1 MRAFFWRVAPDC
13 PPSIATRRNTPRDLP
28 LTSKKPSVWGGA
40 DLQKFTKKLAPSKVK
55 KYIYYTISPQKT
67 FISRRGGL
75 KIKIQGKGDFWPPPP
90 HPPPLDGRWRGK
102 TKRKEE
108 GRERRE
114 KKGGKGS
121 KKGVRGG
128 HLQKKKQKKPTATAT
143 GLSHDHKIAD
153 ICIHR
158 TKSHPFLHPISHF
171 FFFFLMFKLIS
182 KKNFFKKADI
192 VIRKVWEGRFSS
204 RVFRRKKGEPFP
216 TMILATRGKQPIHPP
231 FSMKCFW
238 GGRGGGVGVFWA
250 SCPSPSFP
258 PKLFPFSDRWEIW
271 FFSWKF
277 VFTNILSLI
286 LLILLF

>member
-1 MRAFFWRVAPDC
+1 MREFFWRVAPDC

-55 KYIYYTISPQKT
+55 KCIYYTISPQKT

-128 HLQKKKQKKPTATAT
+128 HLQKKSRKNQQQQQQVYPMIIR
-143 GLSHDHKIAD
+143 LQ
-153 ICIHR
+153 IHAYIER
-158 TKSHPFLHPISHF
+158 KVTHFSTPFLIS
-171 FFFFLMFKLIS
+171 
-182 KKNFFKKADI
+182 
-192 VIRKVWEGRFSS
+192 FS
-204 RVFRRKKGEPFP
+204 
-216 TMILATRGKQPIHPP
+216 
-231 FSMKCFW
+231 FS
-238 GGRGGGVGVFWA
+238 
-250 SCPSPSFP
+250 
-258 PKLFPFSDRWEIW
+258 
-271 FFSWKF
+271 
-277 VFTNILSLI
+277 
-286 LLILLF
+286 